1 MKKNND
7 KDNKDPQPEVYVV
20 TRDRRRTSD
29 RNFQRRGCSQEAQY
43 WINICRNYDSS
54 KVSIVKTN
62 KPRKIPIMYNWKFE
76 KAEGEP
82 TTPKKK
88 VTAPKKKSFIKKNA
102 NDSAMDTVEGDDN
115 IIYF

>member
-29 RNFQRRGCSQEAQY
+29 RNFLKEEDARKEAQY
-43 WINICRNYDSS
+43 WINICRNYDPSS

-62 KPRKIPIMYNWKFE
+62 KPRKIR
-76 KAEGEP
+76 
-82 TTPKKK
+82 
-88 VTAPKKKSFIKKNA
+88 
-102 NDSAMDTVEGDDN
+102 
-115 IIYF
+115 

>member
-29 RNFQRRGCSQEAQY
+29 RNFTNEEDAKREAQY
-43 WINICRNYDSS
+43 WIGICRNYDPSS

-62 KPRKIPIMYNWKFE
+62 KPRKIR
-76 KAEGEP
+76 
-82 TTPKKK
+82 
-88 VTAPKKKSFIKKNA
+88 
-102 NDSAMDTVEGDDN
+102 
-115 IIYF
+115 